1 MKKYALLCGIL
12 LSALCMQAQNAVVYV
27 AADGAGDGSSW
38 ESPLGDIQ
46 KAINLAGADRENVK
60 DVWIKAGTYN
70 LTKRINL
77 KDSVNVYG
85 GFEGTEKDITERT
98 KEPGAYAW
106 EFDNLTI
113 IDGGNS
119 VACMAATKAMTKSIV
134 VDGVVLQNGAA
145 LKANSD
151 NGGGIRLNTNVT
163 LRNSVVQFCYTNQAG
178 GGVQIFPGGEVYD
191 CLIAYNRQETGGNGG
206 GGICSNN
213 STTGTSITI
222 ERCVF
227 VGNTSSVRGGGIN
240 TQGAMGTTINACTFV
255 NNTAIDGTSLK
266 GGAAIYDNGQ
276 NKSHITNCAIYN
288 NTGLTTV
295 YLKANEF
302 INNTVVKNIG
312 GIYVAAADKAGE
324 ISNNVVWAC
333 VTDAAGA
340 TATSI
345 SGVAVSGLKAL
356 YNYTYN
362 PVPTDKSWVLT
373 DMTDVENTNK
383 QFYSNQS
390 NGDSEVPEGED
401 PGDKLTSGPHFRKVT
416 SFIGAIPSGLS
427 EADSLVLV
435 NELDSVNLQLNAKS
449 PLVNAGKDVAMAAD
463 CAGNARKQGTRTD
476 VGAYELSYFNVNIA
490 DYNLELGAVYNEEGD
505 TVRPN
510 AELVAAY
517 GDELALLF
525 YTTSGEPVAQVTA
538 TTSLD
543 GGLTFGGETVDVTDQ
558 IDEEGNLR
566 IKVYE
571 PLLIS
576 VVWEKETAIR
586 NTTAATLHYRNTQD
600 GICLTGIESGKAV
613 EVFDLNGQLVVRRM
627 ASATTMNLS
636 LQAGLYVVRQGDA
649 HCKAVVR

>member
-1 MKKYALLCGIL
+1 
-12 LSALCMQAQNAVVYV
+12 
-27 AADGAGDGSSW
+27 
-38 ESPLGDIQ
+38 
-46 KAINLAGADRENVK
+46 
-60 DVWIKAGTYN
+60 
-70 LTKRINL
+70 
-77 KDSVNVYG
+77 
-85 GFEGTEKDITERT
+85 
-98 KEPGAYAW
+98 
-106 EFDNLTI
+106 
-113 IDGGNS
+113 
-119 VACMAATKAMTKSIV
+119 
-134 VDGVVLQNGAA
+134 
-145 LKANSD
+145 
-151 NGGGIRLNTNVT
+151 
-163 LRNSVVQFCYTNQAG
+163 
-178 GGVQIFPGGEVYD
+178 
-191 CLIAYNRQETGGNGG
+191 
-206 GGICSNN
+206 
-213 STTGTSITI
+213 
-222 ERCVF
+222 
-227 VGNTSSVRGGGIN
+227 
-240 TQGAMGTTINACTFV
+240 MGTTINACTFV
-255 NNTAIDGTSLK
+255 NNTAINGTELK
-266 GGAAIYDNGQ
+266 GGAAIYDNGA

-288 NTGLTTV
+288 NTGTNAV

-333 VTDAAGA
+333 VTDATGA

-373 DMTDVENTNK
+373 DTADVENTNK

-390 NGDSEVPEGED
+390 NGDTEVPEGED
-401 PGDKLTSGPHFRKVT
+401 PGDKLTKGPHFRKVA
-416 SFIGAIPSGLS
+416 SFIGAIPANLS
-427 EADSLVLV
+427 EEDSLALV
-435 NELDSVNLQLNAKS
+435 NELDSVDLQLKGQS

-476 VGAYELSYFNVNIA
+476 VGAYELSYYNVAIA
-490 DYNLELGAVYNEEGD
+490 DYDTILGTIFNEAGEPIQ
-505 TVRPN
+505 PN
-510 AELVAAY
+510 TELVTAY
-517 GDELALLF
+517 GDEVVLLL
-525 YTTSGEPVAQVTA
+525 YTTGGDPVAQVTA

-543 GGLTFGGETVDVTDQ
+543 GGLSFNGDTVDVTDQ
-558 IDEEGNLR
+558 ITDEGQLR

-576 VVWEKETAIR
+576 VVWEKETAIS

-627 ASATTMNLS
+627 ASATTMNIS